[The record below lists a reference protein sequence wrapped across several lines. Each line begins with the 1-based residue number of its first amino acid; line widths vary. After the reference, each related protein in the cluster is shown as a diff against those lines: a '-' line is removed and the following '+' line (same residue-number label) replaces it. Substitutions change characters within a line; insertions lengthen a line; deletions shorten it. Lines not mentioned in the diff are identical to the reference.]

1 MANTKSLFNFS
12 FGNAT
17 HVGQVRQANEDYF
30 GNFETK
36 NGYVFLVC
44 DGMGGH
50 VGGAKA
56 SQIAVGIIRD
66 CLQQFDY
73 KTPYEAL
80 SQSIVA
86 ASDAILA
93 YAENNP
99 EMAGMGTT
107 CVAILVVGS
116 DVYYAHVGD
125 SRIYL
130 FSNKKLTR
138 ITKDHSFVQNM
149 IDLGGLTEEEAEK
162 HPRKN
167 EITNAL
173 GLKNMKPPT
182 VCTAQ
187 IQAAKGDVFLLCSDG
202 LTGMVTDSELESVL
216 KNKMELQGKANLM
229 IDLANKAGGTD
240 NITVQIVEITH
251 SPYTKTA
258 TNFPITPKVE
268 SKTIKNWK
276 ENKKTLILIIA
287 ILLILCGSAY
297 FLRNKFFPSNKTP
310 IKDSV
315 SIDLDST
322 QADSTTSIKVD
333 STAQKEILD
342 GLNEKATNSSTKD
355 NNKVKTVNA
364 KHSKQSTTD
373 SANIEKKK
381 KVNSDTTK
389 VKSTKIVK
397 PDIKKTT
404 SITKDESKNE
414 VDKTTNTTEK

>member
-1 MANTKSLFNFS
+1 MANTKSLYNFS

-66 CLQQFDY
+66 CLQQLDY

-86 ASDAILA
+86 ANDAILA
-93 YAENNP
+93 YAEKNP
-99 EMAGMGTT
+99 ELTGMGTT

-130 FSNKKLTR
+130 FSNNKLIR

-182 VCTAQ
+182 VCASQ
-187 IQAAKGDVFLLCSDG
+187 IQAAKVICFYYVQ
-202 LTGMVTDSELESVL
+202 MV
-216 KNKMELQGKANLM
+216 
-229 IDLANKAGGTD
+229 
-240 NITVQIVEITH
+240 
-251 SPYTKTA
+251 
-258 TNFPITPKVE
+258 
-268 SKTIKNWK
+268 
-276 ENKKTLILIIA
+276 
-287 ILLILCGSAY
+287 
-297 FLRNKFFPSNKTP
+297 
-310 IKDSV
+310 
-315 SIDLDST
+315 
-322 QADSTTSIKVD
+322 
-333 STAQKEILD
+333 
-342 GLNEKATNSSTKD
+342 
-355 NNKVKTVNA
+355 
-364 KHSKQSTTD
+364 
-373 SANIEKKK
+373 
-381 KVNSDTTK
+381 
-389 VKSTKIVK
+389 
-397 PDIKKTT
+397 
-404 SITKDESKNE
+404 
-414 VDKTTNTTEK
+414 

>member
-1 MANTKSLFNFS
+1 MANTKSLYNFS

-17 HVGQVRQANEDYF
+17 HIGQVRQANEDYF

-36 NGYVFLVC
+36 NGYVFIVC

-66 CLQQFDY
+66 CLQQLDY

-99 EMAGMGTT
+99 ELVGMGTT

-149 IDLGGLTEEEAEK
+149 IDSGGLTEEEAEK

-202 LTGMVTDSELESVL
+202 LSGMVSDSEMVSVL
-216 KNKMELQGKANLM
+216 KNSMELQGKANLL

-240 NITVQIVEITH
+240 NITVQIVEMIH
-251 SPYTKTA
+251 SPY
-258 TNFPITPKVE
+258 
-268 SKTIKNWK
+268 SKTITNIPVASKENKTNKNWK
-276 ENKKTLILIIA
+276 KDKKTVVIITA
-287 ILLILCGSAY
+287 ILLTLGGSAY
-297 FLRNKFFPSNKTP
+297 FLRNKFIPKSKTP
-310 IKDSV
+310 INDSIYV
-315 SIDLDST
+315 KGDST
-322 QADSTTSIKVD
+322 QTDSTRTIKIDSTT
-333 STAQKEILD
+333 QKEIFD
-342 GLNEKATNSSTKD
+342 GLKIETEKSSNKD
-355 NNKVKTVNA
+355 DKKE
-364 KHSKQSTTD
+364 KSTTD
-373 SANIEKKK
+373 SVTIKNKSILKTDSIKGKTSKGSKRKEKK
-381 KVNSDTTK
+381 S
-389 VKSTKIVK
+389 K
-397 PDIKKTT
+397 PIEAVEAPK
-404 SITKDESKNE
+404 E
-414 VDKTTNTTEK
+414 VDIPTKPTEK

>member
-66 CLQQFDY
+66 CLQQLEY
-73 KTPYEAL
+73 PTPYEAL
-80 SQSIVA
+80 NQSIIA
-86 ASDAILA
+86 ANDAILT
-93 YAENNP
+93 YAEKNP
-99 EMAGMGTT
+99 ELTGMGTT

-182 VCTAQ
+182 VCAAQ

-202 LTGMVTDSELESVL
+202 LTGMVSDAEMESVL
-216 KNKMELQGKANLM
+216 KNSMELQGKANLL
-229 IDLANKAGGTD
+229 IDVANKAGGTD
-240 NITVQIVEITH
+240 NITVQLVEMTH
-251 SPYTKTA
+251 SPYSKTV
-258 TNFPITPKVE
+258 TNIPLAPKVG
-268 SKTIKNWK
+268 SKAPKNWK
-276 ENKKTLILIIA
+276 KDKKTLVLIA
-287 ILLILCGSAY
+287 TILLMLGGSAY
-297 FLRNKFFPSNKTP
+297 FFRNKFFPTRKTP
-310 IKDSV
+310 IKDSISV
-315 SIDLDST
+315 KGDST
-322 QADSTTSIKVD
+322 QSDSTRTIEVD
-333 STAQKEILD
+333 SAVQKVIID
-342 GLNEKATNSSTKD
+342 GLKVETKKSSTKD
-355 NNKVKTVNA
+355 DKKG
-364 KHSKQSTTD
+364 KSTTD
-373 SANIEKKK
+373 SVTNKNKSILKTDSVKGKPLKGFKATKKEVAPN
-381 KVNSDTTK
+381 KVVEAPK
-389 VKSTKIVK
+389 
-397 PDIKKTT
+397 
-404 SITKDESKNE
+404 E
-414 VDKTTNTTEK
+414 VDKTTKTTEK

>member
-1 MANTKSLFNFS
+1 MANTKSLYNFS

-36 NGYVFLVC
+36 NGYVFIVC

-66 CLQQFDY
+66 CLQQLDY
-73 KTPYEAL
+73 STPYEAL
-80 SQSIVA
+80 SKSIVA
-86 ASDAILA
+86 ANDAILA
-93 YAENNP
+93 YADKNP
-99 EMAGMGTT
+99 ELTGMGTT

-182 VCTAQ
+182 VCTAA
-187 IQAAKGDVFLLCSDG
+187 IQAAKGDMFLLCSDG
-202 LTGMVTDSELESVL
+202 LTGMVNDAEMETVL
-216 KNKMELQGKANLM
+216 KNSMELQGKANLL

-240 NITVQIVEITH
+240 NITVQIVEMTH
-251 SPYTKTA
+251 SPYTKTV
-258 TNFPITPKVE
+258 TNFPIAPKE
-268 SKTIKNWK
+268 TKATKNWK
-276 ENKKTLILIIA
+276 KDKKTFILIGAVLLMIA
-287 ILLILCGSAY
+287 GSAY
-297 FLRNKFFPSNKTP
+297 YFRNKFFHKPKTP
-310 IKDSV
+310 IYDSISV
-315 SIDLDST
+315 KGDST
-322 QADSTTSIKVD
+322 QTDSTHTVKID
-333 STAQKEILD
+333 STVQRAISDSLKV
-342 GLNEKATNSSTKD
+342 NKTNSSPKVDNKGKSAGVDVKMRPARDTTD
-355 NNKVKTVNA
+355 INNKGKAKTDTPNDKPV
-364 KHSKQSTTD
+364 S
-373 SANIEKKK
+373 
-381 KVNSDTTK
+381 TTK
-389 VKSTKIVK
+389 VETPKEVEKTATT
-397 PDIKKTT
+397 PKK
-404 SITKDESKNE
+404 
-414 VDKTTNTTEK
+414 

>member
-1 MANTKSLFNFS
+1 MANTKSLYNFS

-66 CLQQFDY
+66 CLQQLDY
-73 KTPYEAL
+73 KTPFEAL

-86 ASDAILA
+86 ANDAILV
-93 YAENNP
+93 YAEKNP
-99 EMAGMGTT
+99 ELTGMGTT

-162 HPRKN
+162 HPRRN

-182 VCTAQ
+182 VCAAQ
-187 IQAAKGDVFLLCSDG
+187 IQAAKGDMFLLCSDG
-202 LTGMVTDSELESVL
+202 LTGMVSDTELESVL
-216 KNKMELQGKANLM
+216 KNNMELQGKANLM
-229 IDLANKAGGTD
+229 IDLANKAGGKD
-240 NITVQIVEITH
+240 NITVQIIEITH
-251 SPYTKTA
+251 SPYTKTV
-258 TNFPITPKVE
+258 TNIPLAPKLE
-268 SKTIKNWK
+268 GKTTKIWRKNK
-276 ENKKTLILIIA
+276 RTIVLIA
-287 ILLILCGSAY
+287 VILLMIGGSAY
-297 FLRNKFFPSNKTP
+297 FLRDKFFPANKTP
-310 IKDSV
+310 NKDSV
-315 SIDLDST
+315 SIDIDST
-322 QADSTTSIKVD
+322 QVDSTKSIKVD

-342 GLNEKATNSSTKD
+342 GLNKKAVKSNSEDGGKVQSPDVNQNKKATK
-355 NNKVKTVNA
+355 
-364 KHSKQSTTD
+364 D
-373 SANIEKKK
+373 SAKIEKKK
-381 KVNSDTTK
+381 KADTDTTGKSSKDTKATEKKSSPTNAVEVPKEVNITTK
-389 VKSTKIVK
+389 V
-397 PDIKKTT
+397 
-404 SITKDESKNE
+404 
-414 VDKTTNTTEK
+414 TEK